1 VSESW
6 PVEVALIVQWGDMD
20 AFQHVNNTVFLRWF
34 ESARIAYFEKVG
46 MPTGVGSIASANGA
60 EPGPILARATV
71 DFRQPVT
78 FPDRIT
84 ARARVAKVGN
94 TSFTMLYQVYSE
106 KLAAVV
112 GEGEGV
118 VVMFDYAK
126 QTKVPVSDDLRA
138 RIAKLEGSAH
148 AP

>member
-1 VSESW
+1 
-6 PVEVALIVQWGDMD
+6 MD

-46 MPTGVGSIASANGA
+46 MPTGAGTT

-71 DFRQPVT
+71 DFLKPVT
-78 FPDRIT
+78 FPDRVT
-84 ARARVAKVGN
+84 ARARISKVGN

-112 GEGEGV
+112 GQGEGV

-126 QTKVPVSDDLRA
+126 QTKVPVSEALRA

-148 AP
+148 AS

>member
-1 VSESW
+1 MPSEAW
-6 PVEVALIVQWGDMD
+6 PVEVQLPVQWGDMD

-46 MPTGVGSIASANGA
+46 MPTGVGGTA
-60 EPGPILARATV
+60 PGPILARASV

-84 ARARVAKVGN
+84 SRARIVKVGN
-94 TSFTMLYQVYSE
+94 TSFTMMYQAVSE
-106 KLAAVV
+106 KRGVV
-112 GEGEGV
+112 ADGEGI

-126 QTKVPVSDDLRA
+126 QAKAPLDDELRA
-138 RIAKLEGSAH
+138 RIAKLEGT
-148 AP
+148 